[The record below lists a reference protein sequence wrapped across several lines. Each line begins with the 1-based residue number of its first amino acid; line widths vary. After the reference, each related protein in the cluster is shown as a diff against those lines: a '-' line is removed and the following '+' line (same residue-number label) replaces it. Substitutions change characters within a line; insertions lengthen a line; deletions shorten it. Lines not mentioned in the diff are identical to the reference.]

1 METITEPTRPILSQV
16 PTETLYTALLK
27 SQTEF
32 PNVKKSANNP
42 FFKSKYA
49 SLDAILE
56 VVTPILNKNGL
67 FIVQIPVN
75 DDGRIGVYTKIF
87 YKDGECVSGS
97 FTMTL
102 AKNDPQ
108 GAGSAITY
116 ARRYAL
122 VSMLGLNVE
131 DDDDANHASAKQPVT
146 INYKEVKEAVDMVSE
161 LGF

>member
-1 METITEPTRPILSQV
+1 MEK
-16 PTETLYTALLK
+16 ETLFIAFLK

-32 PNVKKSANNP
+32 PSVKKSADNP

-75 DDGRIGVYTKIF
+75 DDNRIGVYTKIV
-87 YKDGECVSGS
+87 YKDGEAIAGS
-97 FTMTL
+97 FTMNL
-102 AKNDPQ
+102 SKNDPQ

-122 VSMLGLNVE
+122 VSMLGLNVDE
-131 DDDDANHASAKQPVT
+131 DDDANHASGNVAKPTELPT
-146 INYKEVKEAVDMVSE
+146 IRR
-161 LGF
+161 

>member
-1 METITEPTRPILSQV
+1 MNNNNMEKQ
-16 PTETLYTALLK
+16 TLYTALLK

-67 FIVQIPVN
+67 FIAQFPVN
-75 DDGRIGVYTKIF
+75 DDNRIGVYTAIY
-87 YKDGECVSGS
+87 YKDGEKIEGR
-97 FTMTL
+97 FTVTV

-116 ARRYAL
+116 CRRYAL

-131 DDDDANHASAKQPVT
+131 DDDDANHASTPAKT
-146 INYKEVKEAVDMVSE
+146 VKSVQSSD
-161 LGF
+161 LDFLN

>member
-1 METITEPTRPILSQV
+1 MKE
-16 PTETLYTALLK
+16 ETLYTALLK

-49 SLDAILE
+49 SLDSILE

-67 FIVQIPVN
+67 FIAQFPINN
-75 DDGRIGVYTKIF
+75 DDRVGVYTAIY
-87 YKDGECVSGS
+87 YKDGTKIDGS
-97 FTMTL
+97 FTLNLT
-102 AKNDPQ
+102 KNDPQ
-108 GAGSAITY
+108 VAGSAITY

-131 DDDDANHASAKQPVT
+131 DDDDANHASAKQQAKT
-146 INYKEVKEAVDMVSE
+146 QDLQDKSYEAYDA

>member
-1 METITEPTRPILSQV
+1 MEKQ
-16 PTETLYTALLK
+16 TLYTALLK
-27 SQTEF
+27 SQSEF

-49 SLDAILE
+49 SLDSILE

-67 FIVQIPVN
+67 FIAQFPVN
-75 DDGRIGVYTKIF
+75 DLDKVGVYTAIY
-87 YKDGECVSGS
+87 YKDGEKIEGRFV
-97 FTMTL
+97 MTL

-131 DDDDANHASAKQPVT
+131 EDDDANHASKST
-146 INYKEVKEAVDMVSE
+146 VKSFNSDDL

>member
-1 METITEPTRPILSQV
+1 MKE
-16 PTETLYTALLK
+16 ETLYTALLK

-56 VVTPILNKNGL
+56 VVTPILNTNGL
-67 FIVQIPVN
+67 FITQYPMN
-75 DDGRIGVYTKIF
+75 DGDRVGVHTVIF
-87 YKDGECVSGS
+87 YKDGEAIQCK
-97 FTMTL
+97 FTMNL

-131 DDDDANHASAKQPVT
+131 DDDDANHASAPVNT
-146 INYKEVKEAVDMVSE
+146 PTLPNQSVPVRR
-161 LGF
+161 

>member
-1 METITEPTRPILSQV
+1 MEK
-16 PTETLYTALLK
+16 ETLYTALLK
-27 SQTEF
+27 SQSEF

-67 FIVQIPVN
+67 FIAQFPVN
-75 DDGRIGVYTKIF
+75 DDNRVGVYTAIY
-87 YKDGECVSGS
+87 YKDGEKIDGR

-131 DDDDANHASAKQPVT
+131 DDDDANHASVPPVAT
-146 INYKEVKEAVDMVSE
+146 AQNVQVRR
-161 LGF
+161 

>member
-1 METITEPTRPILSQV
+1 MKE
-16 PTETLYTALLK
+16 ETLYTALLK

-67 FIVQIPVN
+67 FISQSPVSEEN
-75 DDGRIGVYTKIF
+75 RIGVHTSIY
-87 YKDGECVSGS
+87 YKDGTKIDGT

-122 VSMLGLNVE
+122 VAMLGLNVE
-131 DDDDANHASAKQPVT
+131 DDDDANHASAKQPVK
-146 INYKEVKEAVDMVSE
+146 NSNNVD
-161 LGF
+161 LDF

>member
-1 METITEPTRPILSQV
+1 MKDETI
-16 PTETLYTALLK
+16 YTALLK

-67 FIVQIPVN
+67 FIAQFPVN
-75 DDGRIGVYTKIF
+75 DDDRVGVYTAIY
-87 YKDGECVSGS
+87 YKDGTKIEGR

-131 DDDDANHASAKQPVT
+131 DDDDANHASSKQT
-146 INYKEVKEAVDMVSE
+146 VKSFSSDDL

>member
-1 METITEPTRPILSQV
+1 MKE
-16 PTETLYTALLK
+16 ETLYTALLK

-32 PNVKKSANNP
+32 PNVKRSANNP

-67 FIVQIPVN
+67 FISQSPISEES
-75 DDGRIGVYTKIF
+75 RIGVGTSII
-87 YKDGECVSGS
+87 YKDGSSIQGK

-122 VSMLGLNVE
+122 VAMLGLNVE
-131 DDDDANHASAKQPVT
+131 DDDDANHASVPQVQTTNAGVQGTGTV
-146 INYKEVKEAVDMVSE
+146 ARR
-161 LGF
+161 

>member
-1 METITEPTRPILSQV
+1 MKE
-16 PTETLYTALLK
+16 ETLYTALLK

-67 FIVQIPVN
+67 FITQFPVN
-75 DDGRIGVYTKIF
+75 DDNRVGVYTAIY
-87 YKDGECVSGS
+87 YKDGEKIEGR

-131 DDDDANHASAKQPVT
+131 DDDDANHASKQPV
-146 INYKEVKEAVDMVSE
+146 KSVQDDE

>member
-1 METITEPTRPILSQV
+1 MKEINIGTLDV
-16 PTETLYTALLK
+16 PTGKETLYTALLK

-42 FFKSKYA
+42 FFKSRYA

-56 VVTPILNKNGL
+56 TVLPILNQNGL
-67 FIVQIPVN
+67 FIEQSPYN
-75 DDGRIGVYTKIF
+75 DGDRVGVYTAIY
-87 YKDGECVSGS
+87 YKDGTKIDGS

-131 DDDDANHASAKQPVT
+131 DDDDANHASSPR
-146 INYKEVKEAVDMVSE
+146 VSSPNVVGKNVQDDG